1 MKRSKKIKIV
11 FLIFLILFC
20 VYFQSVGYSA
30 IFSTMSIR
38 GNAYARVDADTR
50 ITGLSVYQVFD
61 DAFSTYDEFNK
72 DNISLGLSLP
82 NSDSYII
89 YKVDVTNYGD
99 DVGIFNISGL
109 PDYLSYELID
119 YNLKNKLC
127 DASNNCSYGIIS
139 TFYIKIKW
147 NNYNSDEVVHDF
159 SLKFDFR
166 SVYSIDYSGI
176 TIKDYP
182 SLIMDKETLNL
193 TFIDDIPN
201 KLNIYVD
208 GSEIPRN
215 SYIYD
220 NNSGN
225 LIFESVTGDLVIEKG
240 ESTLIDGR
248 EFSAKLKNF
257 VNDSTEYLYNSLDT
271 TVTYI
276 GIFEDEIPAG
286 YTESE
291 FLSLP
296 STSASDNGRVK
307 IYYDNGKVFIYSIDD
322 ILAPVSSYSLFRGY
336 SNLIELNITALDT
349 KNVSDIGAMFQD
361 LTSIEYL
368 DISTFSFSRSVRVF
382 YTFYNDINLKEIK
395 FHSSLKVNNLQ
406 HTFSN
411 CQNLEKLD
419 LSNWDVSLADKFSNA
434 FANCY
439 KLSELNLSGWDTS
452 NATDMS
458 FMFRYNQNLTQLDIS
473 SFNTSNVTTMER
485 MFGYCSKLEKI
496 YVGDGWDTSNVTFS
510 ESMFSNSPL
519 LPNFDSTIVDVTK
532 AYVGDGGYLS
542 YPVKTVMIDNVTY
555 EYEQGMTWE
564 EWVNS
569 EYNTINARVNGEYI
583 YLGSS
588 IATLKYKNAVD
599 KDDVIDGT
607 LTYIF
612 SSSGGAVD

>member
-1 MKRSKKIKIV
+1 MNQVIDRLLNGD
-11 FLIFLILFC
+11 FD
-20 VYFQSVGYSA
+20 YE
-30 IFSTMSIR
+30 R
-38 GNAYARVDADTR
+38 G
-50 ITGLSVYQVFD
+50 
-61 DAFSTYDEFNK
+61 
-72 DNISLGLSLP
+72 SL
-82 NSDSYII
+82 
-89 YKVDVTNYGD
+89 
-99 DVGIFNISGL
+99 
-109 PDYLSYELID
+109 
-119 YNLKNKLC
+119 
-127 DASNNCSYGIIS
+127 
-139 TFYIKIKW
+139 
-147 NNYNSDEVVHDF
+147 DF
-159 SLKFDFR
+159 SCPRL
-166 SVYSIDYSGI
+166 
-176 TIKDYP
+176 
-182 SLIMDKETLNL
+182 
-193 TFIDDIPN
+193 
-201 KLNIYVD
+201 
-208 GSEIPRN
+208 EI
-215 SYIYD
+215 
-220 NNSGN
+220 
-225 LIFESVTGDLVIEKG
+225 VIEKG
-240 ESTLIDGR
+240 ESTLIEGR
-248 EFSAKLKNF
+248 EFSVKLKNF

-296 STSASDNGRVK
+296 STSVSDNERVK

-349 KNVSDIGAMFQD
+349 KNVSDIGTMFQD

-368 DISTFSFSRSVRVF
+368 DISTFSFSRSVGMF

-395 FHSSLKVNNLQ
+395 FPSSLKVNNLH
-406 HTFSN
+406 HTFSD

-419 LSNWDVSLADKFSNA
+419 LSNWDVSLVDNMAGT

-458 FMFRYNQNLTQLDIS
+458 FMFRYNQNLTRLDIS

-485 MFGYCSKLEKI
+485 MFGYCSKLEEI

-542 YPVKTVMIDNVTY
+542 YPVKTVMIDNVAY

-569 EYNTINARVNGEYI
+569 EYNTINAYVNGEVI
-583 YLGSS
+583 CLDSP
-588 IATLKYKNAVD
+588 INRLRYKNPID

-612 SSSGGAVD
+612 SSSGGSVD